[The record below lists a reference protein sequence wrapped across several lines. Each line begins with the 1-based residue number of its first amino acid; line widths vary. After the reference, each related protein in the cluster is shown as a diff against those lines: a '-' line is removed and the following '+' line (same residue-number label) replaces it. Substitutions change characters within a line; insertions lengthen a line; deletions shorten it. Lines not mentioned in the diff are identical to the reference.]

1 MELAESF
8 VLKIRNSRSL
18 FGVDLARFFKLVRQ
32 LQERRSEMQKDQGVF
47 DELILNVSCNLRTLG
62 VNLLY
67 QVEEKSS
74 DISIGTDS
82 LF

>member
-1 MELAESF
+1 
-8 VLKIRNSRSL
+8 
-18 FGVDLARFFKLVRQ
+18 
-32 LQERRSEMQKDQGVF
+32 MQKDQGVF
-47 DELILNVSCNLRTLG
+47 DELILNVSSNLRTLG

-67 QVEEKSS
+67 QMEEKSS